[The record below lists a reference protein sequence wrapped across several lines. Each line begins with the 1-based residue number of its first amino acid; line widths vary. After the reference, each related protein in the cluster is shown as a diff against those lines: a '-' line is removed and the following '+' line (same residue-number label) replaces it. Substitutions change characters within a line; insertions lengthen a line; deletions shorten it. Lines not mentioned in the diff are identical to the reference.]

1 MESGIE
7 SAASDLTTVQEKLD
21 EAYSSCT
28 ELYNE
33 ILSSGE
39 WKGEAQKALIAY
51 MDLLKQ
57 YLGTLAG
64 KEGGLE
70 PVARGEKAYSDLEAK
85 LNAFYDNYSSYKRLE
100 ALS

>member
-7 SAASDLTTVQEKLD
+7 SAVSDLTTVQEKLD

-51 MDLLKQ
+51 MDLPAASRD
-57 YLGTLAG
+57 AG
-64 KEGGLE
+64 
-70 PVARGEKAYSDLEAK
+70 R
-85 LNAFYDNYSSYKRLE
+85 
-100 ALS
+100 